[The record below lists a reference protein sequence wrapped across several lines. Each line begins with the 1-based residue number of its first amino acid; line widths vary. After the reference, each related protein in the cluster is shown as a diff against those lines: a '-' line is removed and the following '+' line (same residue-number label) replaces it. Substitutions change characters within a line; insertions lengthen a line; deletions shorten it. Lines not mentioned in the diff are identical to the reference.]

1 MKDARDERI
10 TMSLPLASQDPVEV
24 RAGIRRGLMRAPR
37 EIAPKWFYDDA
48 GSELFER
55 ICALPEYYPT
65 RTERALLKAIAP
77 DLVARTG
84 ATELVEMGPGA
95 ATKTRLL
102 LDAMSE
108 ARTLRRFVAFDF
120 SDGMVRRVARELVR
134 EYGGLHVVGVVGD
147 FMEQLPE
154 LPADDAGA
162 RLVAFLGGTIGNFRP
177 AEARDFL
184 QRVAARLRPGDSFLL
199 GTDLVKDPARLEAAY
214 NDSAGVTAAF
224 NRNVLR
230 VMNRMLDG
238 DFDPDAFRHRA
249 FYDASQHWI
258 EMRLVS
264 ERSQTVLLPAIEL
277 ELHLRDGEEI
287 RTEISTKYDRPR
299 VQQLLGGSG
308 FRLLEW
314 FTDPEE
320 LFALSLAQRV

>member
-1 MKDARDERI
+1 MTDARDERI
-10 TMSLPLASQDPVEV
+10 TLSLPQAAQDPIEV

-55 ICALPEYYPT
+55 ICTLPEYYPT
-65 RTERALLKAIAP
+65 RTELALLKAIAP

-84 ATELVEMGPGA
+84 AAELIELGPGA

-102 LDAMSE
+102 LDAMSK
-108 ARTLRRFVAFDF
+108 AGTLRRFVAFDF
-120 SDGMVRRVARELVR
+120 SDGMVRRVARELVQ
-134 EYGGLHVVGVVGD
+134 EFNGLQVVGVIGD
-147 FMEQLPE
+147 FMEQLRE
-154 LPADDAGA
+154 LPPDDAGA

-184 QRVAARLRPGDSFLL
+184 QRVAARLRPGDHFLL

-214 NDSAGVTAAF
+214 DDSAGVTALF
-224 NRNVLR
+224 NKNVLR

-238 DFDPDAFRHRA
+238 DFNPGAFRHRA
-249 FYDASQHWI
+249 FYDSSQHWI
-258 EMRLVS
+258 EMRLVAD
-264 ERSQTVLLPAIEL
+264 RAQTIHLPGIEL
-277 ELHLRDGEEI
+277 ELHLRAGEEI
-287 RTEISTKYDRPR
+287 RTEISAKYDRPR
-299 VQQLLGGSG
+299 VQQLLGGTG

-314 FTDPEE
+314 FTDPEN